1 MFGLSPKLATPSNA
15 SLAAPHTHTRTQNIK
30 KTTTTLKLER
40 ERERERER
48 GEEKKTPYM
57 FICLHGYCVV
67 FACVYAWYERNLW
80 LWRGTYDE
88 RQGFEATLGLV
99 SV

>member
-30 KTTTTLKLER
+30 KTTTTTTYKLER
-40 ERERERER
+40 ERRK
-48 GEEKKTPYM
+48 EKKTPYM

>member
-1 MFGLSPKLATPSNA
+1 MFGISPKLATPSNA
-15 SLAAPHTHTRTQNIK
+15 SLAATHTHTKYLLK
-30 KTTTTLKLER
+30 KTTTTTTSTTYKLER
-40 ERERERER
+40 ERKK
-48 GEEKKTPYM
+48 EKKTPYM
-57 FICLHGYCVV
+57 FIRLYGYCVV